1 MESRVQKHSRR
12 RYLAAAVPSEV
23 RTSIARVADAYLAE
37 GVSFKRQR
45 EIWCEAGY
53 EISEPTFRRLRARVH
68 EGHDPLSSDKRSGRP
83 EALTD
88 RQIMIFVGW
97 VLNRNDAKLKAGV
110 RECRRFIEDTF
121 GFAVAQGTVHKYLM
135 ESGFSSRKGRRR
147 TGGYKFDLD
156 ALIGLYE
163 KDLER
168 FWGLGIKD
176 MLPQHVA
183 CMDSSSLG
191 WRLLTRKTYSPKG
204 GTQPKIREGNPAY
217 TNLVVWA
224 TFPDGVNRC
233 PALLFTGDPQFTER
247 SRVRD
252 RLDKLLTKY
261 KIDPSRIV
269 TVNEKKYVGES
280 QATIQHFLKHYP
292 ALQKCLILSD
302 AGGSYAKKRV
312 DIVREWGADHAT
324 FTPAV
329 HEYMSPLDNHAFG
342 IAKAKM
348 RSNRVDETDRLEPS
362 LVFLNALDSIKPEQ
376 VRAMWDRNFLLQHD
390 EIDREAVREILRPS
404 GKNELKRSDYFA
416 HCRDAYAMEVLGL
429 DPEVTDQPPLALQ
442 DGLDG
447 VYWK

>member
-1 MESRVQKHSRR
+1 MNSEHKHSHGT
-12 RYLAAAVPSEV
+12 YLAAAVPAEV
-23 RTSIARVADAYLAE
+23 RICMAKVADALLAE
-37 GVSFKRQR
+37 GVSYKRQR
-45 EIWCEAGY
+45 EIYSEAGY
-53 EISEPTFRRLRARVH
+53 EISEPTFRRLRACVH
-68 EGHDPLSSDKRSGRP
+68 EGLDPLSGAKSSGRP
-83 EALTD
+83 KALTD
-88 RQIMIFVGW
+88 QQLLIFIGW
-97 VLNRNDAKLKAGV
+97 VLNCNDENEKVDLEGSV
-110 RECRRFIEDTF
+110 RFVEEQ
-121 GFAVAQGTVHKYLM
+121 FAVCVSKETVRGLLLQN
-135 ESGFSSRKGRRR
+135 GFSSRKGRRR
-147 TGGYKFDLD
+147 TAGYKFDLD
-156 ALIGLYE
+156 GLIELYE

-176 MLPQHVA
+176 VPPERLA

-217 TNLVVWA
+217 TNLVVWV

-252 RLDKLLTKY
+252 RLDHLLEKY
-261 KIDPSRIV
+261 NIDPSRIV
-269 TVNEKKYVGES
+269 AVKKKNYVGES
-280 QATIQHFLKHYP
+280 QAIIQHFLKHYP
-292 ALQKCLILSD
+292 ALRRCLILSD
-302 AGGSYAKKRV
+302 AGGSYVKKGV
-312 DIVREWGADHAT
+312 DIVREWGAQHAT

-362 LVFLNALDSIKPEQ
+362 LVFLNALDFIKPEQ

-390 EIDREAVREILRPS
+390 EIDRDAIREILRPS
-404 GKNELKRSDYFA
+404 GENELRRADYFA
-416 HCRDAYAMEVLGL
+416 HARDAYRMEVLGF
-429 DPEVTDQPPLALQ
+429 DPEETEQPPMALQ
-442 DGLDG
+442 SGLDG

>member
-1 MESRVQKHSRR
+1 M
-12 RYLAAAVPSEV
+12 AATVPPEV
-23 RTSIARVADAYLAE
+23 RTSIARAADAFLAE
-37 GVSFKRQR
+37 GVSYKRQR
-45 EIWCEAGY
+45 EIWCEVGY
-53 EISEPTFRRLRARVH
+53 EISEPSFRRLRARVH
-68 EGHDPLSSDKRSGRP
+68 EGHDPLSHNKSSGRP
-83 EALTD
+83 KALTD

-97 VLNRNDAKLKAGV
+97 VLNQNDATQKAGV
-110 RECRRFIEDTF
+110 DECRRFIEDTF

-135 ESGFSSRKGRRR
+135 QSGFSSHTGRRR
-147 TGGYKFDLD
+147 TAGYKFDLD
-156 ALIGLYE
+156 ALIDLYE

-168 FWGLGIKD
+168 LWGLGIKE
-176 MLPQHVA
+176 MSPEYVA

-191 WRLLTRKTYSPKG
+191 WRLLRRKTYSPKG
-204 GTQPKIREGNPAY
+204 GTQPKIREGNPTY

-252 RLDKLLTKY
+252 RLDKLLAKY

-269 TVNEKKYVGES
+269 TVKKKNYVGEN
-280 QATIQHFLKHYP
+280 QAIIQHFLKHYP
-292 ALQKCLILSD
+292 SLRKCLILSD
-302 AGGSYAKKRV
+302 AGGSYVKKGV
-312 DIVREWGADHAT
+312 DIVKEWGAQHAT

-348 RSNRVDETDRLEPS
+348 RSNRVDEKDRLEPS

-376 VRAMWDRNFLLQHD
+376 VQAMWDRNFLLQHD
-390 EIDREAVREILRPS
+390 EIDRDAVREILRPS
-404 GKNELKRSDYFA
+404 GKNELEKSDYFA
-416 HCRDAYAMEVLGL
+416 YCKDAYRMEVLGL
-429 DPEVTDQPPLALQ
+429 DPEETEQPPLALQ
-442 DGLDG
+442 TGLDG

>member
-1 MESRVQKHSRR
+1 M
-12 RYLAAAVPSEV
+12 A
-23 RTSIARVADAYLAE
+23 
-37 GVSFKRQR
+37 
-45 EIWCEAGY
+45 
-53 EISEPTFRRLRARVH
+53 
-68 EGHDPLSSDKRSGRP
+68 
-83 EALTD
+83 
-88 RQIMIFVGW
+88 
-97 VLNRNDAKLKAGV
+97 
-110 RECRRFIEDTF
+110 
-121 GFAVAQGTVHKYLM
+121 FAVAQGTIHKYLM
-135 ESGFSSRKGRRR
+135 QSGFASHKGRRR

-156 ALIGLYE
+156 ALIHLYE
-163 KDLER
+163 KDLQR
-168 FWGLGIKD
+168 LWGLGIKD

-204 GTQPKIREGNPAY
+204 GTQPKIREGNPTY

-247 SRVRD
+247 SRVQD
-252 RLDKLLTKY
+252 RLDHLLEKY
-261 KIDPSRIV
+261 NIDPSRIV
-269 TVNEKKYVGES
+269 AVDKKNYVGES

-292 ALQKCLILSD
+292 ALRKCLILSD
-302 AGGSYAKKRV
+302 AGGSYVKKGV
-312 DIVREWGADHAT
+312 DIVREWGAQHAT
-324 FTPAV
+324 FTPVV

-376 VRAMWDRNFLLQHD
+376 MQAMWDRNLLLQHN

-416 HCRDAYAMEVLGL
+416 HCRDAYGMEVLGL
-429 DPEVTDQPPLALQ
+429 DPEATDEPPLALQ

>member
-1 MESRVQKHSRR
+1 
-12 RYLAAAVPSEV
+12 
-23 RTSIARVADAYLAE
+23 
-37 GVSFKRQR
+37 
-45 EIWCEAGY
+45 
-53 EISEPTFRRLRARVH
+53 VH
-68 EGHDPLSSDKRSGRP
+68 EGHDPLSNDKSSGRP
-83 EALTD
+83 KALTD
-88 RQIMIFVGW
+88 RQIMVFVGW
-97 VLNRNDAKLKAGV
+97 VLHQNDEDEKAGI
-110 RECRRFIEDTF
+110 RECRRFIEDNF
-121 GFAVAQGTVHKYLM
+121 GMKIAQGTVHKYLM

-147 TGGYKFDLD
+147 TAGYKFDLD
-156 ALIGLYE
+156 ALIDLYE

-168 FWGLGIKD
+168 LWGLGIKE
-176 MLPQHVA
+176 MSPQHVT

-191 WRLLTRKTYSPKG
+191 WRLLTRKTYFPKG

-252 RLDKLLTKY
+252 RLDKLLAKY

-269 TVNEKKYVGES
+269 AVKKKNYVGEN
-280 QATIQHFLKHYP
+280 QAIIQHYLKHYP
-292 ALQKCLILSD
+292 ALRKCLILSD
-302 AGGSYAKKRV
+302 AGGSYIKKGV
-312 DIVREWGADHAT
+312 DIVREWGAQHAT

-348 RSNRVDETDRLEPS
+348 RANNVDETDRLEPS
-362 LVFLNALDSIKPEQ
+362 LVFLNALDSIMPERVQ
-376 VRAMWDRNFLLQHD
+376 AMWDRNFLLEHD
-390 EIDREAVREILRPS
+390 EIDRVAVREILRPS
-404 GKNELKRSDYFA
+404 GKNGLRRADYFA
-416 HCRDAYAMEVLGL
+416 HCKDAFRMEVLGL
-429 DPEVTDQPPLALQ
+429 DPDETEQPPLALQ